1 MRFMKMIK
9 RLSTI
14 LFTIMMVLMTTTM
27 VFADEP
33 ADTTEGVSPTNKG
46 TIKITN
52 AIKDQEYKVYKIFDL
67 ESYSGT
73 NYSYKVVDKWTNFFA
88 RGGGGNSYVTLDD
101 DGYIKSFRLSEM
113 NAPGFARSALV
124 YAQNVSNG
132 VSAIT
137 STPTITDN
145 ADGTQTITYNDVDMG
160 YYLVDSSVGAL
171 CSLNTTNLTATITEK
186 NSVPT
191 VEKKVRRQ
199 GESSYNNNINA
210 NMGQVLEFQIT
221 ITVGDGPQN
230 YVLHDVMDEGLTYDK
245 TSLEISY
252 QTVVDGSFNPLAN
265 TDYST
270 PTVTDGDTFD
280 IEFQQAFLNRLKKG
294 CKIKII
300 YKATLNEKAKT
311 QDKNNNKTWVG
322 YGDNKNSN
330 EDSVYIQTF
339 RIPVFKFYKP
349 NATATKTPLAG
360 AKFKLSANYRAD
372 LNNDA
377 DFIKFVYDPTDTTYG
392 SGTYRKALDSE
403 TTAVIE
409 VESDDKGYATFKGLQ
424 AGDYYLYETEA
435 PKGFNKLTK
444 PIRIQI
450 VDTGILYFGNVGETP
465 QYVAPYKAV
474 EIENKTGTV
483 LPSTGGVGTT
493 MMYIVGAML
502 LIGSGVLLITKKNAK

>member
-1 MRFMKMIK
+1 MKVMK
-9 RLSTI
+9 KI
-14 LFTIMMVLMTTTM
+14 LTLLFALMMVLMTTTM

-101 DGYIKSFRLSEM
+101 DGYIKSFRLSET

-191 VEKKVRRQ
+191 IYKGVGTIYGDYETTNTA
-199 GESSYNNNINA
+199 EI
-210 NMGQVLEFQIT
+210 GQTVYFT
-221 ITVGDGPQN
+221 ISLDMGDGPQN
-230 YVLHDVMDEGLTYDK
+230 YVLHDVMDSGLTYDSS
-245 TSLEISY
+245 SLKIYFKKSGASGGH
-252 QTVVDGSFNPLAN
+252 QTLDSSNYTLSNADGH
-265 TDYST
+265 
-270 PTVTDGDTFD
+270 TFD
-280 IEFQQAFLNRLKKG
+280 IEFQQAFLNGLKK
-294 CKIKII
+294 KDNVWIEYSAK
-300 YKATLNEKAKT
+300 LNENAVIGSLGN
-311 QDKNNNKTWVG
+311 KNKVWVS
-322 YGDNKNSN
+322 YGDNKKTT
-330 EDSVYIQTF
+330 EEQTITRTF
-339 RIPVFKFYKP
+339 GIPVFKFYKTDI
-349 NATATKTPLAG
+349 AGTTSEQPLANV
-360 AKFKLSANYRAD
+360 KFKLSSNADAD
-372 LNNDA
+372 LNNNT
-377 DFIKFVYDPTDTTYG
+377 DFIKFVKDATTDV
-392 SGTYRKALDSE
+392 YRKALD
-403 TTAVIE
+403 TDAAYNIE
-409 VESDDKGYATFKGLQ
+409 LVSNNLGKITLQGLA
-424 AGDYYLYETEA
+424 AGTYYLYETETV
-435 PKGFNKLTK
+435 KGYNKLTK
-444 PIRIQI
+444 PVQI
-450 VDTGILYFGNVGETP
+450 EIKTDGKIEYANKGETL
-465 QYVAPYKAV
+465 QAV
-474 EIENKTGTV
+474 GADGLVKVENKTGTV

-493 MMYIVGAML
+493 MMYIVGVAL